1 MGRQVADEAEIPN
14 RCGGTKLKDGAT
26 MKELGIISARE
37 GERLFEHLL
46 KKAVVEGLGRKLDE
60 AHVTGRG
67 GNPVHLS
74 RSGMGTLRGQSHN
87 MEVLRQ

>member
-46 KKAVVEGLGRKLDE
+46 KKAVAEELGRKLDE
-60 AHVTGRG
+60 AQPGRE
-67 GNPVHLS
+67 GN
-74 RSGMGTLRGQSHN
+74 RGQLSGAAWHAA
-87 MEVLRQ
+87 RAKP

>member
-26 MKELGIISARE
+26 IKELGIISARE

-60 AHVTGRG
+60 AKGRG
-67 GNPVHLS
+67 LKPVHLAAAEWHAA
-74 RSGMGTLRGQSHN
+74 RAKP
-87 MEVLRQ
+87 